1 MPEDGPI
8 LRRIRLRDLHLLRA
22 VADLGSM
29 ARAAEGLAMSQ
40 PAISKAIAG
49 MEQALGV
56 PLLERSSRGVEV
68 TEYGRVLLRRGTAVL
83 DELRQGLEEIRFL
96 ADPAQ
101 GEVRVGAT
109 SPMTAI
115 VTAVIDRLSVRYP
128 RMRFQVE
135 VAATTVLFR
144 GLRDRSLDLAIS
156 RTLGLEAE
164 PDLHAAMLFD
174 DPLVVMAGRQ
184 HPLLRR
190 HGRRLELAELQE
202 EPWVLPPYGG
212 FLGGFIQEAFRR
224 RGLVPPRPAV
234 VSVSVQMKVGLLRT
248 GRYLS
253 VLPSAMLR
261 FAAQYPGLA
270 ALPVDLEETRRP
282 IALVMLAGRSPAPA
296 ARLFAECAQE
306 VARGVAAP

>member
-1 MPEDGPI
+1 
-8 LRRIRLRDLHLLRA
+8 
-22 VADLGSM
+22 
-29 ARAAEGLAMSQ
+29 MSQ

-49 MEQALGV
+49 MERALGV
-56 PLLERSSRGVEV
+56 PLLDRSSRGVEV

-83 DELRQGLEEIRFL
+83 DELRQGVEEIRFL

-101 GEVRVGAT
+101 GEVRIGTT

-115 VTAVIDRLSVRYP
+115 VSAVIDRLSVRYP
-128 RMRFQVE
+128 RMGFQVE

-164 PDLHAAMLFD
+164 PDLHAALLFD
-174 DPLVVMAGRQ
+174 DPLVVMAGRH

-190 HGRRLELAELQE
+190 RRRSRMELAELRD
-202 EPWVLPPYGG
+202 EPWVLPPYGS
-212 FLGGFIQEAFRR
+212 FLGGFILEAFGR
-224 RGLVPPRPAV
+224 RGLAPPRPAV

-253 VLPSAMLR
+253 ILPSAMLR

-282 IALVMLAGRSPAPA
+282 IALVTLAGRSPAPA
-296 ARLFAECAQE
+296 ARIFAECAQE
-306 VARGVAAP
+306 VARGVAAAR